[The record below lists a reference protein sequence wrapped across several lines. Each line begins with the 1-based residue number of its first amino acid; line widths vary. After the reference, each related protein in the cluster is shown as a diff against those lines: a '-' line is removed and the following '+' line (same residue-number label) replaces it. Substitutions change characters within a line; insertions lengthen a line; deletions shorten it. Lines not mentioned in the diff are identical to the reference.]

1 MPAVKCHRVAFES
14 LCRRRGFPLSDA
26 IQCVVSRDGDRWEVD
41 VSHPSYPREP
51 FGLGDL
57 VAAGLAAVGITPQL
71 VERVTGRKGCGCKR
85 RQRALNEAGYAVQR
99 AVAEMVAGK

>member
-1 MPAVKCHRVAFES
+1 
-14 LCRRRGFPLSDA
+14 
-26 IQCVVSRDGDRWEVD
+26 VVSRDGDRWEVD

-71 VERVTGRKGCGCKR
+71 VERVTGRKGCGCKQ
-85 RQRALNEAGYAVQR
+85 RQRALNEAGFAVQR
-99 AVAEMVAGK
+99 AAKEFYLGE